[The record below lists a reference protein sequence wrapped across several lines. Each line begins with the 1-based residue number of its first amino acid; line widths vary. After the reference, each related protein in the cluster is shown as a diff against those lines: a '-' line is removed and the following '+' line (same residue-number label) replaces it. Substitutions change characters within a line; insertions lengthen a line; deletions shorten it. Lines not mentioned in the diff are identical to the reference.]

1 MHTIL
6 FDSYRKYQKENKG
19 KFFKVISKMPIGA
32 KFLLGGLVL
41 SFIYS
46 ILAIFFSF
54 FKNTYLISLISQV
67 ILCISS
73 YFYTENFQIKN
84 SDVRFLVYKEYCA
97 EIQQWLVECGIVV
110 TKKNITELMLRIEK
124 EIGKAEKQ
132 RATTRERIEKWI
144 QILIIPILLAVF
156 SAIIRAQT
164 DLTVLFT
171 YTLAFLIVIGSMA
184 LAFINC
190 YNIFDFFK
198 KRKLE
203 QLKSLYNDLQGVLDC
218 QLENKLFLKNND
230 IKDDKDNS

>member
-1 MHTIL
+1 MQTIL

-19 KFFKVISKMPIGA
+19 KFFKVISKLPLGA

-46 ILAIFFSF
+46 ILAIFLSF
-54 FKNTYLISLISQV
+54 FKNTYLVSLISQV
-67 ILCISS
+67 ILCISL

-97 EIQQWLVECGIVV
+97 EIQQWLVEIGIVV
-110 TKKNITELMLRIEK
+110 TKENITELMLRVEK
-124 EIGKAEKQ
+124 EIEKAEKQ
-132 RATTRERIEKWI
+132 RTTTRERIEKWI

-164 DLTVLFT
+164 DLTILFA
-171 YTLAFLIVIGSMA
+171 YTFAFLIVIGSMA

-190 YNIFDFFK
+190 NNIFDFFK

-218 QLENKLFLKNND
+218 QLDDKLFLKND
-230 IKDDKDNS
+230 DTKDDKDNS